1 MTPPTPL
8 AAWIGKAKAGLDQGA
23 LSTRKT
29 ERDLK
34 KALAM
39 LDVVEERMQFDRERR
54 RRSTWRQHFRLHI
67 LDQLDVMAREAEP

>member
-1 MTPPTPL
+1 MTPPTRL
-8 AAWIGKAKAGLDQGA
+8 AAWLASVRAGLDRGA
-23 LSTRKT
+23 LSTRNT
-29 ERDLK
+29 ERDLV